1 MKIVFL
7 GQHLCKY
14 IYKNSLGN
22 ASGIVMDIGPE
33 LRLVARTQ
41 SIEEASAI
49 AERYELQGYETKI
62 VKMSQVGIQLY
73 EVWAGK
79 KPDIIS

>member
-1 MKIVFL
+1 
-7 GQHLCKY
+7 
-14 IYKNSLGN
+14 
-22 ASGIVMDIGPE
+22 MDIE

-41 SIEEASAI
+41 SIEEASVI

-62 VKMSQVGIQLY
+62 VKRSQIGIQLY

-79 KPDIIS
+79 RPDIIS